1 MDNENEKLKKGIFKG
16 LKVVGRALLIGAVI
30 AVGGAVAGGFI
41 ASAAGLGGLGI
52 AGGVFLGLVGGTFGG
67 IAAGSAYALSKAA
80 PAVKAVGEFIDETN
94 KELVAQGQKPIVIEG
109 LTKNFDTVATA
120 EKAATAEKPAVVVEA
135 LVTAPAAVAP
145 AAPKAPAQ

>member
-16 LKVVGRALLIGAVI
+16 LKVVGRALLLGAVI

-109 LTKNFDTVATA
+109 LTKNFDN
-120 EKAATAEKPAVVVEA
+120 AATAEKPAVVVEA
-135 LVTAPAAVAP
+135 LVAAPAAVAP

>member
-94 KELVAQGQKPIVIEG
+94 KELVAQGHKPVVIEG
-109 LTKNFDTVATA
+109 LTKNFDT
-120 EKAATAEKPAVVVEA
+120 AATAEKPAVVVEP
-135 LVTAPAAVAP
+135 LVAAPAAVAP